1 MYYSDEIIEE
11 VRKRSDIVAVISGYV
26 NLKKKGSN
34 HWGCCPFH
42 NEKTPSFSVSETKQ
56 MFYCFGCKESG
67 NVYTFLMKYENYT
80 FPEAIKVL
88 AERAGVRLPEVEF
101 TEEQKKKA
109 NRRQR
114 LLDVNKDAATFFYYN
129 LRKNPH
135 GEVGL
140 AYLKKRE
147 LTEDTMK
154 KFGLGY
160 AGKNGGDLV
169 RYLRQKG
176 YYDDEIRNAGVA
188 NFSERDGL
196 YCQFWNRVM
205 FPIQDINHR
214 VIGFGGRVMGDGEP
228 KYLNSPE
235 TDVFDKRR
243 NLYGLNYART
253 ARTNNIIL
261 CEGYMDVI
269 SMHQAGFGQ
278 AVASLGTAF
287 TPEQAHLL
295 HRYTETVLLA
305 YDSDFA
311 GVKAALRAIGIL
323 RDEGIT
329 AKVINMRPHK
339 DPDEFMKALGKE
351 AFQERIDQAEN
362 SFFFEIRMLE
372 EQFNLNDPE
381 EKTKFHREIAMRLCS
396 FEEEVERD
404 NYLQA
409 VADKY
414 FIGIDNLRKLV
425 VKYAASGVAKPIE
438 RPKSGLQSKNS
449 AHDGPRRAQKLLISW
464 IADYPQIYSKIKAYV
479 SPEDFTEEIYRLVAE
494 KMFQAIEKGQF
505 SPAEVINAF
514 EDAEQQKE
522 AAELFYEELPPMEK
536 VEEREQ
542 ALRDV
547 ILAVKKNSLEH
558 YKQMQS
564 DRSIEAV
571 TKVIEGKKALQELA
585 KLHISLD

>member
-1 MYYSDEIIEE
+1 
-11 VRKRSDIVAVISGYV
+11 
-26 NLKKKGSN
+26 
-34 HWGCCPFH
+34 
-42 NEKTPSFSVSETKQ
+42 
-56 MFYCFGCKESG
+56 
-67 NVYTFLMKYENYT
+67 
-80 FPEAIKVL
+80 
-88 AERAGVRLPEVEF
+88 
-101 TEEQKKKA
+101 
-109 NRRQR
+109 
-114 LLDVNKDAATFFYYN
+114 
-129 LRKNPH
+129 
-135 GEVGL
+135 
-140 AYLKKRE
+140 
-147 LTEDTMK
+147 
-154 KFGLGY
+154 
-160 AGKNGGDLV
+160 
-169 RYLRQKG
+169 
-176 YYDDEIRNAGVA
+176 
-188 NFSERDGL
+188 
-196 YCQFWNRVM
+196 
-205 FPIQDINHR
+205 
-214 VIGFGGRVMGDGEP
+214 
-228 KYLNSPE
+228 
-235 TDVFDKRR
+235 
-243 NLYGLNYART
+243 
-253 ARTNNIIL
+253 
-261 CEGYMDVI
+261 
-269 SMHQAGFGQ
+269 
-278 AVASLGTAF
+278 
-287 TPEQAHLL
+287 
-295 HRYTETVLLA
+295 
-305 YDSDFA
+305 
-311 GVKAALRAIGIL
+311 
-323 RDEGIT
+323 
-329 AKVINMRPHK
+329 
-339 DPDEFMKALGKE
+339 
-351 AFQERIDQAEN
+351 
-362 SFFFEIRMLE
+362 
-372 EQFNLNDPE
+372 
-381 EKTKFHREIAMRLCS
+381 
-396 FEEEVERD
+396 EEVERD